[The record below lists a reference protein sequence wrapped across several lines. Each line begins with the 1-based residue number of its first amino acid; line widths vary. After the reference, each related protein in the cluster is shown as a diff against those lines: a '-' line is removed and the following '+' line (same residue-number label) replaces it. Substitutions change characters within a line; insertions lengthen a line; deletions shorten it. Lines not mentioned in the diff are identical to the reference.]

1 VKYRSKILWLDTE
14 TTGTNA
20 KRHDI
25 WQIAYL
31 VEIDGNIVDGM
42 EMKIRPSRIENATEK
57 ALEVGGVTREKLSEI
72 ETDIVEAVSTLKES
86 WSKYID
92 KYDRNDKFVMAGYNV
107 RFDYEFVYEMF
118 KKAGDKYGLGSWC
131 FWPVLDVASFL
142 GDAISRYALRFPNY
156 KLGTVCEN
164 LGIDF
169 EAHDALEDIRAT
181 MRLYK
186 VLRGLR

>member
-1 VKYRSKILWLDTE
+1 MKYRSKILWLDTE